1 MDLRRA
7 TGTRADPRPRPPRPK
22 LSLQGR
28 NYLIAHAC
36 FECRKSW
43 KVRANT
49 NTVCPHCGSCLHEMG
64 RAFKAPKRTD
74 AEQWLKV
81 EALWSAGFRFWHYA
95 GAQPLPERLRDV
107 EDFIRRNP
115 EHPARIAR

>member
-1 MDLRRA
+1 MALRRS
-7 TGTRADPRPRPPRPK
+7 TGTRADPRPRPPRPQ
-22 LSLQGR
+22 LSVRGR

-36 FECRKSW
+36 FACRKSW

-49 NTVCPHCGSCLHEMG
+49 GAACPHCGACLHEMG
-64 RAFKAPKRTD
+64 RAFKAPKQAD
-74 AEQWLKV
+74 AEQSQKV
-81 EALWSAGFRFWHYA
+81 RPFGQQDFASGTTPA
-95 GAQPLPERLRDV
+95 PERLRDV